1 MLIVDVEGEPV
12 TTGLVPWLT
21 PSSLKST
28 VPEGGSAP
36 VPASSEVIA
45 ALTVK
50 VAPPAG
56 VFVDGVTVVE
66 VELGCTSTTTDPE
79 LAGA

>member
-1 MLIVDVEGEPV
+1 MLMLAVEGEPV
-12 TTGLVPWLT
+12 TTCFMPWLT
-21 PSSLKST
+21 PSSRKST

-45 ALTVK
+45 AVTVK
-50 VAPPAG
+50 LAPPAG
-56 VFVDGVTVVE
+56 VFVDGVTVVV